1 MNAITVDLNS
11 LITMTDEQFEQLCY
25 QNRELGFE
33 RNDQG
38 ELIIMSPTG
47 GTTGKC
53 NFDLNLELGL
63 WNREKQLG
71 VCFDSSTGFKL
82 PNGADRSPDVAWL
95 SVEKWNGLTP
105 EQQEKFI
112 PLAPDFVIE
121 LRSPS
126 DDLRKLQNKMQEYID
141 NGTRLGWLIDRQNRS
156 VEIYR
161 LGQPKEILN
170 TPNSISGEEVLPN
183 FVLNLATIW

>member
-1 MNAITVDLNS
+1 
-11 LITMTDEQFEQLCY
+11 
-25 QNRELGFE
+25 
-33 RNDQG
+33 
-38 ELIIMSPTG
+38 MSPTG

-53 NFDLNLELGL
+53 NFDLNLELGF
-63 WNREKQLG
+63 WNREKQFG

-95 SVEKWNGLTP
+95 SVEKWNNLTP

-126 DDLRKLQNKMQEYID
+126 LETKP
-141 NGTRLGWLIDRQNRS
+141 
-156 VEIYR
+156 V
-161 LGQPKEILN
+161 P
-170 TPNSISGEEVLPN
+170 
-183 FVLNLATIW
+183 